1 MGPSPKLGGG
11 MSAALAGLL
20 ASPLARDYQLDVIV
34 TYSGTRPLSRL
45 LVYLGALCRL
55 IVWSLAA
62 RGRIVHVHA
71 TVRGSALR
79 KSVVVLLARTL
90 RRRVVLHVH
99 SGPGDIADF
108 RAVCGRGR
116 RALIGAGFRAAD
128 VVLAVSEASAAA
140 LREAGVRRS
149 IEVVP
154 NAAPLVRDF
163 TRRWDPEGEPR
174 ILYLGGFANRA
185 KGADV
190 LVAAL
195 AAELERRPGLR
206 VALAGPGEPDA
217 VASALLASSPS
228 LEWIGWLGPERKGEL
243 LRECEI
249 FVMSSRS
256 EGMPM
261 ALLEAMGY
269 AMAVVTTAVGGIP
282 ELIEPGRNGMLIAPE
297 DPAGLAD
304 AIDALLADP
313 SLRCRLGTAARRRVE
328 RLDDIEFATRV
339 EAVYRALL

>member
-1 MGPSPKLGGG
+1 

-20 ASPLARDYQLDVIV
+20 ASPLARNYELDVVV
-34 TYSGTRPLSRL
+34 TYPGTRPLSRL
-45 LVYLGALCRL
+45 LVFLGSLCRL
-55 IVWSLAA
+55 IGWSVAG

-79 KSVVVLLARTL
+79 KSIVVLLARAL

-99 SGPGDIADF
+99 SGPGDIANF

-116 RALIGAGFRAAD
+116 AALIGTAFRAAD
-128 VVLAVSEASAAA
+128 TVLAVSEASAEA
-140 LREAGVRRS
+140 LHRAGVRRPVA
-149 IEVVP
+149 VVP

-163 TRRWDPEGEPR
+163 ARGWHGAGEPR
-174 ILYLGGFANRA
+174 IAYLGGFANLA

-190 LVAAL
+190 LLAAL
-195 AAELERRPGLR
+195 AVELERRPGLR

-217 VASALLASSPS
+217 AGVALIDSSPS
-228 LEWIGWLGPERKGEL
+228 LEWIGWLGPERKDEL

-269 AMAVVTTAVGGIP
+269 AMAVVATEVGGIP
-282 ELIEPGRNGMLIAPE
+282 ELIEPGENGLLVAPE
-297 DPAGLAD
+297 DAVGLGA
-304 AIDALLADP
+304 AIEELLADP
-313 SLRCRLGTAARRRVE
+313 ELRRRLGMAARRRVE
-328 RLDDIEFATRV
+328 RLDDVEFASRI
-339 EAVYRALL
+339 EAIYRALA

>member
-1 MGPSPKLGGG
+1 

-20 ASPLARDYQLDVIV
+20 ASPLGRHYELDVVV
-34 TYSGTRPLSRL
+34 TYSGTRPLARL
-45 LVYLGALCRL
+45 LVFLGALCRL
-55 IVWSLAA
+55 VGWSLAG

-79 KSVVVLLARTL
+79 KSVVVLLARAL

-116 RALIGAGFRAAD
+116 RMLLGAGFRVAD
-128 VVLAVSEASAAA
+128 TVLAVSEASAAA
-140 LREAGVRRS
+140 LREAGVRRP

-154 NAAPLVRDF
+154 NAAPLVRRF
-163 TRRWDPEGEPR
+163 TRDWDAAGEPR
-174 ILYLGGFANRA
+174 IAYLGGFANLA

-195 AAELERRPGLR
+195 ADELERRPGLR
-206 VALAGPGEPDA
+206 AALAGPGQPDA
-217 VASALLASSPS
+217 AAAALLDSTPS
-228 LEWIGWLGPERKGEL
+228 LEWIGWLGPEEKDEL
-243 LRECEI
+243 LRECQI

-269 AMAVVTTAVGGIP
+269 GMAVVATEVGGIP
-282 ELIEPGRNGMLIAPE
+282 ELIERGETGMLVAPE
-297 DPAGLAD
+297 DAAGLAD
-304 AIDALLADP
+304 AIEALLADP
-313 SLRCRLGTAARRRVE
+313 GLRRRIGTAARRRVE
-328 RLDDIEFATRV
+328 RLDDIEFASRI
-339 EAVYRALL
+339 EAIYRGLA